1 MNRTGG
7 NPCFATVQ
15 YWMRERNAAEAA
27 FVSAR
32 DVKRLGAMVTD
43 LARER
48 LERADRK
55 LAEAKDLLIRAPG
68 GKFDDI

>member
-1 MNRTGG
+1 MNGVG
-7 NPCFATVQ
+7 NPRFATVQ